1 MNSTNFDFYRQK
13 IDLLNCCVIIPTYNN
28 EKTIISVIKGVLAFT
43 ANIIVVNDGSTDTTS
58 ELIKSYNEK
67 INVIEYFP
75 NKGKGIALRTGIKKA
90 QDLGYKYAI
99 TIDSDGQHFADD
111 IIAFIDEI
119 EKNPDTLLV
128 GARNLNQENMP
139 KKNTFGNKFSNFWF
153 KLFTHIDLPD
163 TQSGYRLYPIQKM
176 KGTKYF
182 TSKYEF
188 EIEVMV
194 KAAWKGI
201 NVKPVP
207 IKVFYAEGSER
218 VTHFR
223 PFKDFTRIS
232 LLNTYLFFVAFL
244 WHKPIFLIKNLSIK
258 NIKLF
263 LKKHFIDTNESVL
276 KKSVAVSFG
285 VFMGIIPIWGY
296 QFVSALLLAHVF
308 KLNKAIVGL
317 AAQISVPPM
326 IPFLIYGSLKTGQ
339 FALGG
344 DLSES
349 IFDSG
354 INTIS
359 EIWAAMKL
367 HLLEYLIGSFIFAII
382 MAIFLGLISY
392 IILKIS
398 LKKNTEI

>member
-326 IPFLIYGSLKTGQ
+326 IPFLICGSLKTGQ